1 MTNFWCSKVEQA
13 EQVGEICEVDQEED
27 QTCAICF
34 ESQSFIALPCAC
46 KLHYC
51 ASCWDRCL
59 ATSAVV
65 RGQPS
70 CPSCRQSF
78 TVDYNEATGGL
89 IFSTASEGAARAG
102 EWKRKL
108 CKKVRPVQ
116 IQFLRDHGTSMSRAS
131 PPARQQAHPCSGQ
144 LPNSSDPLPRCVC
157 GAHLELVC
165 RRGRILRMLDDTDPD
180 WRTRGGDTD
189 GLLRRLL
196 TNALVTCDLCEGLAM
211 PPSGVWTCSNGPHT
225 VFHPEGNDICEQ
237 CFERYVGRANPQSKL
252 GCTSSGCYCQK
263 SISTPTPRVSDVG
276 DGCTIHI

>member
-108 CKKVRPVQ
+108 CKKSPASADPVSAGPWHIHVQ
-116 IQFLRDHGTSMSRAS
+116 SFASCKAAGASMFRA
-131 PPARQQAHPCSGQ
+131 AA
-144 LPNSSDPLPRCVC
+144 
-157 GAHLELVC
+157 
-165 RRGRILRMLDDTDPD
+165 
-180 WRTRGGDTD
+180 
-189 GLLRRLL
+189 
-196 TNALVTCDLCEGLAM
+196 
-211 PPSGVWTCSNGPHT
+211 
-225 VFHPEGNDICEQ
+225 
-237 CFERYVGRANPQSKL
+237 
-252 GCTSSGCYCQK
+252 
-263 SISTPTPRVSDVG
+263 
-276 DGCTIHI
+276 